1 MCRRYFG
8 AHDYRHAHW
17 RPSQPLER
25 VRDGS
30 NFERASCV
38 SFVAK
43 VPVSHLERQVE
54 KSVAAK
60 MVLESTIV
68 CVDNSEYMRNGDFL
82 PSRLHAQ
89 EDAVKV
95 VCHSKRRSHPENDI
109 ALMTMSS
116 PEVLA
121 SLTTDVER
129 VLYLLTQLEPKGD
142 INFAASLRVAHLML
156 KQRENKNHKMR
167 IVFFVGSPVLAPT
180 GELDLLAR
188 RLKREKVNVD
198 IVNFGEYGVN
208 MGKLSNFINI
218 LNGDATGSSHM
229 VTVPAG
235 NILSKVVAST
245 PVVQGENSRRAINYD
260 LEFEDD
266 DPAVLLALRVS
277 MAEQRQWQDYEARQ
291 AMADSPRDAV
301 LAASDDTASEFLSA
315 EEQQLL
321 EEILFMGTEPGAF
334 GGVAGLADPRTTS
347 EDEQFDY
354 DMLMSLQLDQPLPEL
369 ISPIDL
375 PDTLSAEADDDSI
388 DRDEALQVLGQDLLG
403 DDEYDEIFQDP
414 AFMLSILASLPGVD
428 TQSNVVQSALADI
441 THGDQVTKPADK
453 DKDAEDEHKPSEGK

>member
-1 MCRRYFG
+1 
-8 AHDYRHAHW
+8 
-17 RPSQPLER
+17 
-25 VRDGS
+25 
-30 NFERASCV
+30 
-38 SFVAK
+38 
-43 VPVSHLERQVE
+43 
-54 KSVAAK
+54 
-60 MVLESTIV
+60 
-68 CVDNSEYMRNGDFL
+68 
-82 PSRLHAQ
+82 
-89 EDAVKV
+89 
-95 VCHSKRRSHPENDI
+95 
-109 ALMTMSS
+109 MSS

-388 DRDEALQVLGQDLLG
+388 DRDEALQVLGQEPGSYKARPSVPRVSSAARAKARRVPPKARWPAAHGGAVESPVTAIRARHSVASRHARDNGLKSVRQALPRQSQTVL
-403 DDEYDEIFQDP
+403 EPKMDP
-414 AFMLSILASLPGVD
+414 TRGLWNRRKQARARRD
-428 TQSNVVQSALADI
+428 T
-441 THGDQVTKPADK
+441 TTPRVTS
-453 DKDAEDEHKPSEGK
+453 PSG